1 MRRHE
6 ILRLS
11 ATVLILTALLLL
23 SSCVR
28 PSASP
33 KNISGLLLASDVPF
47 TVELDVGGTYRG
59 SCEAIPSGSVS
70 GEGLTYVS
78 LDSSVAAV
86 RPDGITGDRIY
97 FEIEAVSEGSTEIYI
112 AAENGSVTSSHV
124 KVSVSGGKSDPSGE
138 YKVPG
143 PAKLES
149 LPEYDGNSSVPV
161 NYNNP
166 FFTEQD
172 ITDSSFEFYGELD
185 SLGRCTYAVA
195 CIGYDL
201 MPTEARGSIWEVKP
215 TAWRSSRYDFIDGES
230 LYNRCHLIGYQ
241 LSGENANE
249 KNLITGTR
257 YMNTEGMN
265 AAENMVADYVK
276 ETKNHVM
283 YRVTPFFK
291 GDDLL
296 ASGVL
301 MEAWSVEDEGDSICF
316 CIYCFNVQP
325 GIGIDYADGNNW
337 LIATDDGVEM
347 EYVLNTN
354 SKKFHLPT
362 CPGIADIKEGNKK
375 TYTGTR
381 EKLILGGYIPCSTC
395 NP

>member
-1 MRRHE
+1 MDSTVAVVR
-6 ILRLS
+6 S
-11 ATVLILTALLLL
+11 AG
-23 SSCVR
+23 
-28 PSASP
+28 
-33 KNISGLLLASDVPF
+33 ISG
-47 TVELDVGGTYRG
+47 
-59 SCEAIPSGSVS
+59 
-70 GEGLTYVS
+70 
-78 LDSSVAAV
+78 
-86 RPDGITGDRIY
+86 DRVY
-97 FEIEAVSEGSTEIYI
+97 FEIEAVSEGNTEIYI
-112 AAENGSVTSSHV
+112 SAENETVVSPRV
-124 KVSVSGGKSDPSGE
+124 KVSVAGGRTEPSEENNE

-143 PAKLES
+143 PAKLDS

-166 FFTEQD
+166 FFTEQE

-215 TAWRSSRYDFIDGES
+215 TAWRSAKYDFIDGES

-325 GIGIDYADGNNW
+325 GIGIDYSDGDNW

-375 TYTGTR
+375 SYTGTR